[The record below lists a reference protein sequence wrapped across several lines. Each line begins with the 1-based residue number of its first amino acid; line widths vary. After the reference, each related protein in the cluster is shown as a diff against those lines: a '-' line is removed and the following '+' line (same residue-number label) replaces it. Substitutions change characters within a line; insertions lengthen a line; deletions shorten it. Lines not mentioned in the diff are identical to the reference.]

1 MRDAARGGREVGVI
15 VISYSLMV
23 TPTIDAWRKRGEVT
37 LVKWVARVRAA
48 VGLNLLPAPLRK
60 LIIAVIGITILL
72 LGVAMVV
79 LPGPA
84 VIVIPVGL
92 GILATEFAWARRAV
106 RRARVMIAKARGRE
120 SGKARTMANA
130 SR

>member
-1 MRDAARGGREVGVI
+1 M
-15 VISYSLMV
+15 
-23 TPTIDAWRKRGEVT
+23 
-37 LVKWVARVRAA
+37 KWVSRVKAA
-48 VGLNLLPAPLRK
+48 VGLNILPAPLRK
-60 LIIAVIGITILL
+60 LIVAVIGITILL
-72 LGVAMVV
+72 LGIAMVV

-84 VIVIPVGL
+84 FIVIPVGL

-120 SGKARTMANA
+120 SGKTRMMASA

>member
-1 MRDAARGGREVGVI
+1 MRWV
-15 VISYSLMV
+15 SWV
-23 TPTIDAWRKRGEVT
+23 TTA
-37 LVKWVARVRAA
+37 L
-48 VGLNLLPAPLRK
+48 GLSQLPRLRK
-60 LIIAVIGITILL
+60 LIVAVIGGTVVLFGLVLI
-72 LGVAMVV
+72 V

-92 GILATEFAWARRAV
+92 AILATEFAWARRAI

-120 SGKARTMANA
+120 SGKTRKMVNA

>member
-1 MRDAARGGREVGVI
+1 M
-15 VISYSLMV
+15 
-23 TPTIDAWRKRGEVT
+23 
-37 LVKWVARVRAA
+37 KWVARIKTA
-48 VGLNLLPAPLRK
+48 VGLNDLTRPLRK
-60 LIIAVIGITILL
+60 LIVAVIGVTILL
-72 LGVAMVV
+72 IGVAMVV

-84 VIVIPVGL
+84 FIVIPIGL

-120 SGKARTMANA
+120 SGKARMMVNA